1 MTRARCSP
9 SHGAQE
15 GREWPVSR
23 RSVVAGLAA
32 TPFAVP
38 AFVRSAWA
46 NDVVRVACPQK
57 GAWDTMITVQG
68 DMNGFFKKAGIDVDV
83 TYTAGGSDT
92 IQVVATRGVDIA
104 MATGTTAAIGA
115 YAHGAPIRILSA
127 ENTGQNDIYWYVK
140 ASSPIKSFADMNG
153 KSIGFTRPGSS
164 SFIAEHLMATNFKVS
179 PNFVSSGEMPATRT
193 MVMSNQLD
201 AGWAVPPTN
210 FDILKQGQI
219 RIIARG
225 SDVPQLRGQ
234 TTRVNIV
241 NAGFLSE
248 KRELATRFL
257 KVYLQTIDWMY
268 AHQDEALKRWA
279 GWNNVDMDIAHEAI
293 KFFPKSAY
301 NPGVLFFNQSLADAL
316 TYKAIDKPLTLEQQK
331 DIFAQVAV
339 R

>member
-1 MTRARCSP
+1 MTL
-9 SHGAQE
+9 
-15 GREWPVSR
+15 SR
-23 RSVVAGLAA
+23 RSVVMGLAA
-32 TPFAVP
+32 SPFATIG
-38 AFVRSAWA
+38 FVKAARA
-46 NDVVRVACPQK
+46 NDLVRVACPQK

-68 DMNGFFKKAGIDVDV
+68 DMNGFFKRAGIDVDV

-164 SFIAEHLMATNFKVS
+164 SFIAEHLMATNFKVN

-210 FDILKQGQI
+210 LDLVKQGQI
-219 RIIARG
+219 RIIGRG
-225 SDVPQLRGQ
+225 SDIPQLRGQ
-234 TTRVNIV
+234 TTRVNLI
-241 NAGFLSE
+241 NFGFLKE
-248 KRELATRFL
+248 KREVASRFL
-257 KVYLQTIDWMY
+257 KVYVQTIDWMY
-268 AHQDEALKRWA
+268 AHQDESLRRWA
-279 GWNNVDMDIAHEAI
+279 GWNNADMEIARESI
-293 KFFPKSAY
+293 KYFPKSAY
-301 NPGVLFFNQSLADAL
+301 NLGVLYFNQSLDDAL